1 VLVLEAAIFLF
12 MLSNQVAWTLDPSS
26 QFNWLLACCFAGFSF
41 WPLALSVYGVVK
53 FNHFVDSI
61 PAELTRGKRFG
72 LERGDFIA
80 DLERLKLGI
89 RMGIPN
95 VFSVRI
101 VRGDIIKL
109 LLSVVGTILAALANK
124 WLREE

>member
-1 VLVLEAAIFLF
+1 
-12 MLSNQVAWTLDPSS
+12 M
-26 QFNWLLACCFAGFSF
+26 
-41 WPLALSVYGVVK
+41 YGVVK

-61 PAELTRGKRFG
+61 PAQLTRGKRFG

-89 RMGIPN
+89 EVYG
-95 VFSVRI
+95 VRI